1 MKNTLLTLSLLTAI
15 VPATML
21 VAPSTANAGN
31 CGSVA
36 SVTSDL
42 WDKYGGLASNLPYA
56 EKVDEM
62 IKFWNSMAGNSWAK
76 IGPRRLDFGK
86 NLNGSV
92 VGPTSR
98 VFIAETPSNKDKV
111 EVKIDK
117 LDGKAKTS
125 ITVCS
130 VDKAGR
136 KTKLWDF
143 TADNGN
149 YTKTWKKTVSG
160 VKDGIVTVNIVGH
173 SATNK
178 FKYTVRATKK

>member
-21 VAPSTANAGN
+21 VAPNTAQAGD

-42 WDKYGGLASNLPYA
+42 WDKYGALASNLPYTQ
-56 EKVDEM
+56 KVDEM

-86 NLNGSV
+86 NLAGTV
-92 VGPTSR
+92 VGPTTR
-98 VFIAETPSNKDKV
+98 VFIAETPSDKNQV

-125 ITVCS
+125 ITVCK
-130 VDKAGR
+130 VDKTGR

-143 TADNGN
+143 TADNGS
-149 YTKTWKKTVSG
+149 YTKTWTKTLSG
-160 VKDGIVTVNIVGH
+160 VKDELITVNIAGH

-178 FKYTVRATKK
+178 FQYTVRATKK